1 MEEAD
6 ILADRITV
14 MVKGKL
20 KCVGTSFYL
29 KQKYGEGHRL
39 TLNVD
44 DDKSKEVMKT
54 IQKLF
59 PKAVEVDSKGGNLIV
74 GLNDF
79 ENLLDLV
86 KMLESKDSSGL
97 DEYTLKKSIKDWNV
111 SHSTLEEVFMKVTK
125 EEADWL
131 KEYIFINEFNQ
142 HNHWHYMLFFLR
154 MSFNLWF

>member
-1 MEEAD
+1 MTTHSMEEAD

-59 PKAVEVDSKGGNLIV
+59 PKAVEVDSKGANLIV

-125 EEADWL
+125 EEAD
-131 KEYIFINEFNQ
+131 
-142 HNHWHYMLFFLR
+142 
-154 MSFNLWF
+154 

>member
-1 MEEAD
+1 MTTHSMEEAD

-125 EEADWL
+125 EEAD
-131 KEYIFINEFNQ
+131 
-142 HNHWHYMLFFLR
+142 
-154 MSFNLWF
+154 

>member
-6 ILADRITV
+6 ILADRLCV

-44 DDKSKEVMKT
+44 DDKSEEVMKT
-54 IQKLF
+54 IKKLF

-74 GLNDF
+74 GLSDF

-125 EEADWL
+125 
-131 KEYIFINEFNQ
+131 
-142 HNHWHYMLFFLR
+142 
-154 MSFNLWF
+154 